1 VQPGL
6 HWNPPVVDE
15 VSLVNVSEL
24 NAKTY
29 ENRAMLTTD
38 ENIIDIAVTVQYL
51 IQDPVKYVIAVQDPE
66 LSLDNAS
73 ESAIRHVVGG
83 NFMDQILT
91 TGRDRMAADVQERLQ
106 DYMNAY
112 NTGIFV
118 SQVNVVDAQ
127 PPDAVRPAFDDV
139 IRAREDEQRVQN
151 QAQQYSNQI
160 IPEARGEAQRRI
172 EAANAYSAE
181 VVAEATGDAS
191 RFDQLLTEY
200 LKSPEVT
207 RQRLYID
214 SIEDV
219 MTASSKIM
227 VDVEGGNNML
237 FLPLDKLMEQSNSSI
252 VVIVASNSL
261 FVVKETE
268 RAVMLQ
274 FGELVQDSIDPG
286 LHVKIPWVNNVR
298 KFDAR
303 ILTEDAPRRR
313 YLTLEQK
320 ALEVDSYAKWRI
332 VDVGQFYIS
341 TRGNTTTAGSLLAER
356 INDGLRDQIGDRT
369 LAEVVAGE
377 RDQMM
382 LALTADLNET
392 TAADL
397 GIEIIDVRVKR
408 IDLPEDVRS
417 SVYERMITERNREA
431 QELRSFGE
439 ELAIGIRADADRQAT
454 IFRAEAYR
462 DAEQLRG
469 EGDATATAIYANAY
483 NKDPEFYAFTRSLN
497 SYRETFSSKGDVL
510 LLDPNSDYFKYLKN
524 GISR

>member
-1 VQPGL
+1 MAWNEPGNNDNGNDKDPWGGGRKGGNQGPPDIDEVVRNLTKKFNSLFGGGSGGSRSSGSSSSGNGGLSAGIIAGVVAVVAVIWGFSGFYIVDEAERGVVLRFGRVLDLTVQPGL
-6 HWNPPVVDE
+6 HWNPPIVDE

-91 TGRDRMAADVQERLQ
+91 TGRDRIADDVHERLQ
-106 DYMNAY
+106 DYMNVY

-172 EAANAYSAE
+172 ESANAYSAE

-214 SIEDV
+214 SLEDV

-252 VVIVASNSL
+252 NSN
-261 FVVKETE
+261 
-268 RAVMLQ
+268 
-274 FGELVQDSIDPG
+274 
-286 LHVKIPWVNNVR
+286 
-298 KFDAR
+298 
-303 ILTEDAPRRR
+303 
-313 YLTLEQK
+313 
-320 ALEVDSYAKWRI
+320 
-332 VDVGQFYIS
+332 
-341 TRGNTTTAGSLLAER
+341 NTTTDLRNLA
-356 INDGLRDQIGDRT
+356 DQLAPFLPGPSSTNTVDRSR
-369 LAEVVAGE
+369 LP
-377 RDQMM
+377 
-382 LALTADLNET
+382 T
-392 TAADL
+392 T
-397 GIEIIDVRVKR
+397 GRG
-408 IDLPEDVRS
+408 
-417 SVYERMITERNREA
+417 NR
-431 QELRSFGE
+431 
-439 ELAIGIRADADRQAT
+439 
-454 IFRAEAYR
+454 
-462 DAEQLRG
+462 
-469 EGDATATAIYANAY
+469 
-483 NKDPEFYAFTRSLN
+483 
-497 SYRETFSSKGDVL
+497 
-510 LLDPNSDYFKYLKN
+510 
-524 GISR
+524 

>member
-1 VQPGL
+1 MAWNEPGNNGSGNDKDPWGGGRKGGDQGPPDIDEVVRNLTKKFNSLFGGGSGGSSSTGSSSGGGKGLSAGLIAGLVTVVAVIWAFMGFYIVDEAERGVVLRFGKVQDLTVQPGL
-6 HWNPPVVDE
+6 HWNPPLVDE
-15 VSLVNVSEL
+15 VTLVNVSEL

-91 TGRDRMAADVQERLQ
+91 TGRDRIAADVQERLQ
-106 DYMNAY
+106 GYMNVY

-191 RFDQLLTEY
+191 RFNQLLTEY

-219 MTASSKIM
+219 LTASSKIM

-237 FLPLDKLMEQSNSSI
+237 FLPLDKLMDQSNSG
-252 VVIVASNSL
+252 VNLNNSSSDL
-261 FVVKETE
+261 RNLANQLAPFLPAPTSVN
-268 RAVMLQ
+268 
-274 FGELVQDSIDPG
+274 SIDRSRLPTTG
-286 LHVKIPWVNNVR
+286 
-298 KFDAR
+298 
-303 ILTEDAPRRR
+303 
-313 YLTLEQK
+313 
-320 ALEVDSYAKWRI
+320 
-332 VDVGQFYIS
+332 
-341 TRGNTTTAGSLLAER
+341 RGNR
-356 INDGLRDQIGDRT
+356 
-369 LAEVVAGE
+369 
-377 RDQMM
+377 
-382 LALTADLNET
+382 
-392 TAADL
+392 
-397 GIEIIDVRVKR
+397 
-408 IDLPEDVRS
+408 
-417 SVYERMITERNREA
+417 
-431 QELRSFGE
+431 
-439 ELAIGIRADADRQAT
+439 
-454 IFRAEAYR
+454 
-462 DAEQLRG
+462 
-469 EGDATATAIYANAY
+469 
-483 NKDPEFYAFTRSLN
+483 
-497 SYRETFSSKGDVL
+497 
-510 LLDPNSDYFKYLKN
+510 
-524 GISR
+524 

>member
-1 VQPGL
+1 MAWNEPGNNGNGNDKDKDPWGGGRKGGDQGPPDIDEVVRKLTKKFNSLFGGGGGGSSSTGSSSSGGGGLSAGLIAGLVAVLAVIWGFMGFYIVDEAERGVVLRFGRVMDLTVQPGL

-252 VVIVASNSL
+252 NSN
-261 FVVKETE
+261 
-268 RAVMLQ
+268 
-274 FGELVQDSIDPG
+274 
-286 LHVKIPWVNNVR
+286 
-298 KFDAR
+298 
-303 ILTEDAPRRR
+303 
-313 YLTLEQK
+313 
-320 ALEVDSYAKWRI
+320 
-332 VDVGQFYIS
+332 
-341 TRGNTTTAGSLLAER
+341 NTTTDLRNLADQLAPFLPGSSST
-356 INDGLRDQIGDRT
+356 NSVDRSR
-369 LAEVVAGE
+369 LP
-377 RDQMM
+377 
-382 LALTADLNET
+382 T
-392 TAADL
+392 T
-397 GIEIIDVRVKR
+397 GRG
-408 IDLPEDVRS
+408 
-417 SVYERMITERNREA
+417 NR
-431 QELRSFGE
+431 
-439 ELAIGIRADADRQAT
+439 
-454 IFRAEAYR
+454 
-462 DAEQLRG
+462 
-469 EGDATATAIYANAY
+469 
-483 NKDPEFYAFTRSLN
+483 
-497 SYRETFSSKGDVL
+497 
-510 LLDPNSDYFKYLKN
+510 
-524 GISR
+524 

>member
-1 VQPGL
+1 MEKPMAWNEPGNNGNDNDKDPWGGGRKGGDQGPPDIDEVVRNLTKKFNSLFGGGSGSGSTGSSSSGGGGLSAGLIAGLVVVVAVVWAFMGVYIVDAAERGVVLRFGKVLDATVGPGL
-6 HWNPPVVDE
+6 HWNPPLIDE

-91 TGRDRMAADVQERLQ
+91 TGRDRIAADVQERLQ
-106 DYMNAY
+106 NYMNVY
-112 NTGIFV
+112 NTGILV

-172 EAANAYSAE
+172 ESANAYKE
-181 VVAEATGDAS
+181 QVVAQATGDAS

-200 LKSPEVT
+200 VKSPEVT

-227 VDVEGGNNML
+227 VDVQGGNNML
-237 FLPLDKLMEQSNSSI
+237 FLPLDKLMEQSTSSIDANSSNNDLRNL
-252 VVIVASNSL
+252 ADQLAPFLPAPNS
-261 FVVKETE
+261 
-268 RAVMLQ
+268 AN
-274 FGELVQDSIDPG
+274 SIDRSRLPVTG
-286 LHVKIPWVNNVR
+286 
-298 KFDAR
+298 
-303 ILTEDAPRRR
+303 
-313 YLTLEQK
+313 
-320 ALEVDSYAKWRI
+320 
-332 VDVGQFYIS
+332 
-341 TRGNTTTAGSLLAER
+341 RGNR
-356 INDGLRDQIGDRT
+356 
-369 LAEVVAGE
+369 
-377 RDQMM
+377 
-382 LALTADLNET
+382 
-392 TAADL
+392 
-397 GIEIIDVRVKR
+397 
-408 IDLPEDVRS
+408 P
-417 SVYERMITERNREA
+417 
-431 QELRSFGE
+431 
-439 ELAIGIRADADRQAT
+439 
-454 IFRAEAYR
+454 
-462 DAEQLRG
+462 
-469 EGDATATAIYANAY
+469 
-483 NKDPEFYAFTRSLN
+483 
-497 SYRETFSSKGDVL
+497 
-510 LLDPNSDYFKYLKN
+510 
-524 GISR
+524 

>member
-1 VQPGL
+1 MAWNEPGNNENGNDKDPWGGGRKGGNQGPPDIDEVVRNLTKKFNSLFGGGSGGSRSSGSSSSGNGGLSAGIIAGVVVLVAVIWGFSGFYIVDEAERGVVLRFGRVLDLTVQPGL

-91 TGRDRMAADVQERLQ
+91 TGRDRIADDVHERLQ
-106 DYMNAY
+106 DYMNVY

-172 EAANAYSAE
+172 ESANAYSAE

-214 SIEDV
+214 SLEDV

-252 VVIVASNSL
+252 NSN
-261 FVVKETE
+261 
-268 RAVMLQ
+268 
-274 FGELVQDSIDPG
+274 
-286 LHVKIPWVNNVR
+286 
-298 KFDAR
+298 
-303 ILTEDAPRRR
+303 
-313 YLTLEQK
+313 
-320 ALEVDSYAKWRI
+320 
-332 VDVGQFYIS
+332 
-341 TRGNTTTAGSLLAER
+341 NTTTDLRNLA
-356 INDGLRDQIGDRT
+356 DQLTPFLPGPSSTNTVDRSR
-369 LAEVVAGE
+369 LP
-377 RDQMM
+377 
-382 LALTADLNET
+382 T
-392 TAADL
+392 T
-397 GIEIIDVRVKR
+397 GRG
-408 IDLPEDVRS
+408 
-417 SVYERMITERNREA
+417 NR
-431 QELRSFGE
+431 
-439 ELAIGIRADADRQAT
+439 
-454 IFRAEAYR
+454 
-462 DAEQLRG
+462 
-469 EGDATATAIYANAY
+469 
-483 NKDPEFYAFTRSLN
+483 
-497 SYRETFSSKGDVL
+497 
-510 LLDPNSDYFKYLKN
+510 
-524 GISR
+524 

>member
-1 VQPGL
+1 MAWNEPGNNGNGNDKDKDPWGGGRKGGDRGPPDIDEVVRNLTKKFNNLFGGGSGGSSSTGSSSSGGGGLSAGLIAGLVAVVAVIWGFMGFYIVDEAERGVVLRFGKVLDLTVQPGL

-252 VVIVASNSL
+252 NSN
-261 FVVKETE
+261 
-268 RAVMLQ
+268 
-274 FGELVQDSIDPG
+274 
-286 LHVKIPWVNNVR
+286 
-298 KFDAR
+298 
-303 ILTEDAPRRR
+303 
-313 YLTLEQK
+313 
-320 ALEVDSYAKWRI
+320 
-332 VDVGQFYIS
+332 
-341 TRGNTTTAGSLLAER
+341 NTTTDLRNLADQLSPFLPGSSST
-356 INDGLRDQIGDRT
+356 NSVDRSR
-369 LAEVVAGE
+369 LP
-377 RDQMM
+377 
-382 LALTADLNET
+382 T
-392 TAADL
+392 T
-397 GIEIIDVRVKR
+397 GRG
-408 IDLPEDVRS
+408 
-417 SVYERMITERNREA
+417 NR
-431 QELRSFGE
+431 
-439 ELAIGIRADADRQAT
+439 
-454 IFRAEAYR
+454 
-462 DAEQLRG
+462 
-469 EGDATATAIYANAY
+469 
-483 NKDPEFYAFTRSLN
+483 
-497 SYRETFSSKGDVL
+497 
-510 LLDPNSDYFKYLKN
+510 
-524 GISR
+524 

>member
-1 VQPGL
+1 MAWNEPGNNGNGNDNDKDPWGGGRKGGDQGPPDIDEVVRNLTKKFNSLFGGGSGSGSTGSSSSGGGGLSAGLIAGLVLVVAVVWAFMGVYIVDAAERGVVLRFGKVLDATVGPGL
-6 HWNPPVVDE
+6 HWNPPLIDE

-91 TGRDRMAADVQERLQ
+91 TGRDRIAADVQERLQ
-106 DYMNAY
+106 NYMNVY
-112 NTGIFV
+112 NTGILV

-172 EAANAYSAE
+172 ESANAYKE
-181 VVAEATGDAS
+181 QVVAQATGDAS

-200 LKSPEVT
+200 VKSPEVT

-227 VDVEGGNNML
+227 VDVQGGNNML
-237 FLPLDKLMEQSNSSI
+237 FLPLDKLMEQSTSSIDANSSNNDLRNL
-252 VVIVASNSL
+252 ADQLAPFLPAPNS
-261 FVVKETE
+261 
-268 RAVMLQ
+268 AN
-274 FGELVQDSIDPG
+274 SIDRSRLPVTG
-286 LHVKIPWVNNVR
+286 
-298 KFDAR
+298 
-303 ILTEDAPRRR
+303 
-313 YLTLEQK
+313 
-320 ALEVDSYAKWRI
+320 
-332 VDVGQFYIS
+332 
-341 TRGNTTTAGSLLAER
+341 RGNR
-356 INDGLRDQIGDRT
+356 
-369 LAEVVAGE
+369 
-377 RDQMM
+377 
-382 LALTADLNET
+382 
-392 TAADL
+392 
-397 GIEIIDVRVKR
+397 
-408 IDLPEDVRS
+408 P
-417 SVYERMITERNREA
+417 
-431 QELRSFGE
+431 
-439 ELAIGIRADADRQAT
+439 
-454 IFRAEAYR
+454 
-462 DAEQLRG
+462 
-469 EGDATATAIYANAY
+469 
-483 NKDPEFYAFTRSLN
+483 
-497 SYRETFSSKGDVL
+497 
-510 LLDPNSDYFKYLKN
+510 
-524 GISR
+524 

>member
-1 VQPGL
+1 MAWNEPGNNENGNGKDPWGGGRKGGDQGPPDIDEVVRNLTKKFNSLFGGGSGGSSSTGSSSSGNGGLSAGLVAGLVAVVAVIWAFMGFYIVDEAERGVVLRFGRVLDLTVQPGL
-6 HWNPPVVDE
+6 HWNPPIVDE

-91 TGRDRMAADVQERLQ
+91 TGRDRIADDVHERLQ
-106 DYMNAY
+106 GYMDVY

-191 RFDQLLTEY
+191 RFNQLLTEY

-252 VVIVASNSL
+252 NSNSSTTDL
-261 FVVKETE
+261 RNLANQLAPFLPAPTSVN
-268 RAVMLQ
+268 
-274 FGELVQDSIDPG
+274 SIDRSRLPTTG
-286 LHVKIPWVNNVR
+286 
-298 KFDAR
+298 
-303 ILTEDAPRRR
+303 
-313 YLTLEQK
+313 
-320 ALEVDSYAKWRI
+320 
-332 VDVGQFYIS
+332 
-341 TRGNTTTAGSLLAER
+341 RGNR
-356 INDGLRDQIGDRT
+356 
-369 LAEVVAGE
+369 
-377 RDQMM
+377 
-382 LALTADLNET
+382 
-392 TAADL
+392 
-397 GIEIIDVRVKR
+397 
-408 IDLPEDVRS
+408 
-417 SVYERMITERNREA
+417 
-431 QELRSFGE
+431 
-439 ELAIGIRADADRQAT
+439 
-454 IFRAEAYR
+454 
-462 DAEQLRG
+462 
-469 EGDATATAIYANAY
+469 
-483 NKDPEFYAFTRSLN
+483 
-497 SYRETFSSKGDVL
+497 
-510 LLDPNSDYFKYLKN
+510 
-524 GISR
+524 

>member
-1 VQPGL
+1 MAWNEPGNNGSGNDKDPWGGGRKGGDQGPPDIDEVVRNLTKKFNSLFGGGSGGSSSTGSSPSGNGGLSAGLIAGLVAVVAVIWAFMGFYIVDEAERGVVLRFGKVLDLTVQPGL

-83 NFMDQILT
+83 NFMDEILT
-91 TGRDRMAADVQERLQ
+91 TGRDRIAADVHERLQ
-106 DYMNAY
+106 DYMNVY

-191 RFDQLLTEY
+191 RFNQLLTEY

-214 SIEDV
+214 SLEDV

-252 VVIVASNSL
+252 NSNNSTSDL
-261 FVVKETE
+261 RNLADQLAPFLPAPTSVN
-268 RAVMLQ
+268 
-274 FGELVQDSIDPG
+274 SIDRSRLPTT
-286 LHVKIPWVNNVR
+286 R
-298 KFDAR
+298 
-303 ILTEDAPRRR
+303 
-313 YLTLEQK
+313 
-320 ALEVDSYAKWRI
+320 
-332 VDVGQFYIS
+332 
-341 TRGNTTTAGSLLAER
+341 RGN
-356 INDGLRDQIGDRT
+356 Q
-369 LAEVVAGE
+369 
-377 RDQMM
+377 
-382 LALTADLNET
+382 
-392 TAADL
+392 
-397 GIEIIDVRVKR
+397 
-408 IDLPEDVRS
+408 
-417 SVYERMITERNREA
+417 
-431 QELRSFGE
+431 
-439 ELAIGIRADADRQAT
+439 
-454 IFRAEAYR
+454 
-462 DAEQLRG
+462 
-469 EGDATATAIYANAY
+469 
-483 NKDPEFYAFTRSLN
+483 
-497 SYRETFSSKGDVL
+497 
-510 LLDPNSDYFKYLKN
+510 
-524 GISR
+524 

>member
-1 VQPGL
+1 MAWNEPGNNGNGNDKDKDPWGGGRKGGDQGPPDIDEVVRKLTKKFNSLFGGGGGGSSSTGSSSSGGGGLSAGLIAGLVAVVAVIWGFMGFYIVDEAERGVVLRFGRVMDLTVQPGL

-252 VVIVASNSL
+252 NSN
-261 FVVKETE
+261 
-268 RAVMLQ
+268 
-274 FGELVQDSIDPG
+274 
-286 LHVKIPWVNNVR
+286 
-298 KFDAR
+298 
-303 ILTEDAPRRR
+303 
-313 YLTLEQK
+313 
-320 ALEVDSYAKWRI
+320 
-332 VDVGQFYIS
+332 
-341 TRGNTTTAGSLLAER
+341 NTTTDLRNLADQLSPFLPGSNSA
-356 INDGLRDQIGDRT
+356 NSVDRSR
-369 LAEVVAGE
+369 LP
-377 RDQMM
+377 
-382 LALTADLNET
+382 T
-392 TAADL
+392 T
-397 GIEIIDVRVKR
+397 GRG
-408 IDLPEDVRS
+408 
-417 SVYERMITERNREA
+417 NR
-431 QELRSFGE
+431 
-439 ELAIGIRADADRQAT
+439 
-454 IFRAEAYR
+454 
-462 DAEQLRG
+462 
-469 EGDATATAIYANAY
+469 
-483 NKDPEFYAFTRSLN
+483 
-497 SYRETFSSKGDVL
+497 
-510 LLDPNSDYFKYLKN
+510 
-524 GISR
+524 

>member
-1 VQPGL
+1 MAWNEPGNNGNGNDKDKDKDPWGGGRKGGDQGPPDIDEVVRNLTKKFNSLFGGGSGGSSSTGSSSSGGGGLSAGLIAGLVAVVAVIWGFMGFYIVDEAERGVVLRFGKVLDLTVQPGL

-252 VVIVASNSL
+252 NSN
-261 FVVKETE
+261 
-268 RAVMLQ
+268 
-274 FGELVQDSIDPG
+274 
-286 LHVKIPWVNNVR
+286 
-298 KFDAR
+298 
-303 ILTEDAPRRR
+303 
-313 YLTLEQK
+313 
-320 ALEVDSYAKWRI
+320 
-332 VDVGQFYIS
+332 
-341 TRGNTTTAGSLLAER
+341 NTTTDLRNLADQLAPFLPGSSST
-356 INDGLRDQIGDRT
+356 NSVDRSR
-369 LAEVVAGE
+369 LP
-377 RDQMM
+377 
-382 LALTADLNET
+382 T
-392 TAADL
+392 T
-397 GIEIIDVRVKR
+397 GRG
-408 IDLPEDVRS
+408 
-417 SVYERMITERNREA
+417 NR
-431 QELRSFGE
+431 
-439 ELAIGIRADADRQAT
+439 
-454 IFRAEAYR
+454 
-462 DAEQLRG
+462 
-469 EGDATATAIYANAY
+469 
-483 NKDPEFYAFTRSLN
+483 
-497 SYRETFSSKGDVL
+497 
-510 LLDPNSDYFKYLKN
+510 
-524 GISR
+524 

>member
-1 VQPGL
+1 MAWNEPGNNGSGSDKDPWGGGRKGGDQGPPDIDEVVRNLTKKFNSLFGGGSGGSSSTGSSSGGGKGLSAGLIAGLVTVVAVIWAFMGFYIVDEAERGVVLRFGKVQDVTVQPGL
-6 HWNPPVVDE
+6 HWNPPLVDE
-15 VSLVNVSEL
+15 VTLVNVSEL

-91 TGRDRMAADVQERLQ
+91 TGRDRIAADVQERLQ
-106 DYMNAY
+106 GYMNVY

-191 RFDQLLTEY
+191 RFNQLLTEY

-219 MTASSKIM
+219 LTASSKIM

-237 FLPLDKLMEQSNSSI
+237 FLPLDKLMDQSNSS
-252 VVIVASNSL
+252 VNLNNNTTDLRSL
-261 FVVKETE
+261 ANQLAPFLPAPTSVN
-268 RAVMLQ
+268 
-274 FGELVQDSIDPG
+274 SIDRSRLPTTG
-286 LHVKIPWVNNVR
+286 
-298 KFDAR
+298 
-303 ILTEDAPRRR
+303 
-313 YLTLEQK
+313 
-320 ALEVDSYAKWRI
+320 
-332 VDVGQFYIS
+332 
-341 TRGNTTTAGSLLAER
+341 RGNR
-356 INDGLRDQIGDRT
+356 
-369 LAEVVAGE
+369 
-377 RDQMM
+377 
-382 LALTADLNET
+382 
-392 TAADL
+392 
-397 GIEIIDVRVKR
+397 
-408 IDLPEDVRS
+408 
-417 SVYERMITERNREA
+417 
-431 QELRSFGE
+431 
-439 ELAIGIRADADRQAT
+439 
-454 IFRAEAYR
+454 
-462 DAEQLRG
+462 
-469 EGDATATAIYANAY
+469 
-483 NKDPEFYAFTRSLN
+483 
-497 SYRETFSSKGDVL
+497 
-510 LLDPNSDYFKYLKN
+510 
-524 GISR
+524 

>member
-1 VQPGL
+1 MAWNEPGNNENGNDKDPWGGGRKGGNQGPPDIDEVVRNLTKKFNSLFGGGSGGSRSSGSSSSGNGGLSAGIIAGVVAVVAVIWGFSGFYIVDEAERGVVLRFGRVLDLTVQPGL
-6 HWNPPVVDE
+6 HWNPPIVDE

-91 TGRDRMAADVQERLQ
+91 TGRDRIADDVHERLQ
-106 DYMNAY
+106 DYMNVY

-172 EAANAYSAE
+172 ESANAYSAE

-214 SIEDV
+214 SLEDV

-252 VVIVASNSL
+252 NSN
-261 FVVKETE
+261 
-268 RAVMLQ
+268 
-274 FGELVQDSIDPG
+274 
-286 LHVKIPWVNNVR
+286 
-298 KFDAR
+298 
-303 ILTEDAPRRR
+303 
-313 YLTLEQK
+313 
-320 ALEVDSYAKWRI
+320 
-332 VDVGQFYIS
+332 
-341 TRGNTTTAGSLLAER
+341 NTTTDLRNLA
-356 INDGLRDQIGDRT
+356 DQLTPFLPGPSSTNTVDRSR
-369 LAEVVAGE
+369 LP
-377 RDQMM
+377 
-382 LALTADLNET
+382 T
-392 TAADL
+392 T
-397 GIEIIDVRVKR
+397 GRG
-408 IDLPEDVRS
+408 
-417 SVYERMITERNREA
+417 NR
-431 QELRSFGE
+431 
-439 ELAIGIRADADRQAT
+439 
-454 IFRAEAYR
+454 
-462 DAEQLRG
+462 
-469 EGDATATAIYANAY
+469 
-483 NKDPEFYAFTRSLN
+483 
-497 SYRETFSSKGDVL
+497 
-510 LLDPNSDYFKYLKN
+510 
-524 GISR
+524 

>member
-1 VQPGL
+1 MEKPMAWNEPGNNGNGNDKDKDPWGGGRKGGDQGPPDIDEVLRNLTKKFNSLFGGGSGGSSSTGSSSSGGGGLSAGLIAGLVAVVAVIWGFMGFYIVDEAERGVVLRFGKVLDLTVQPGL

-252 VVIVASNSL
+252 NSN
-261 FVVKETE
+261 
-268 RAVMLQ
+268 
-274 FGELVQDSIDPG
+274 
-286 LHVKIPWVNNVR
+286 
-298 KFDAR
+298 
-303 ILTEDAPRRR
+303 
-313 YLTLEQK
+313 
-320 ALEVDSYAKWRI
+320 
-332 VDVGQFYIS
+332 
-341 TRGNTTTAGSLLAER
+341 NTTTDLRNLADQLAPFLPGSSST
-356 INDGLRDQIGDRT
+356 NSVDRSR
-369 LAEVVAGE
+369 LP
-377 RDQMM
+377 
-382 LALTADLNET
+382 T
-392 TAADL
+392 T
-397 GIEIIDVRVKR
+397 GRG
-408 IDLPEDVRS
+408 
-417 SVYERMITERNREA
+417 NR
-431 QELRSFGE
+431 
-439 ELAIGIRADADRQAT
+439 
-454 IFRAEAYR
+454 
-462 DAEQLRG
+462 
-469 EGDATATAIYANAY
+469 
-483 NKDPEFYAFTRSLN
+483 
-497 SYRETFSSKGDVL
+497 
-510 LLDPNSDYFKYLKN
+510 
-524 GISR
+524 